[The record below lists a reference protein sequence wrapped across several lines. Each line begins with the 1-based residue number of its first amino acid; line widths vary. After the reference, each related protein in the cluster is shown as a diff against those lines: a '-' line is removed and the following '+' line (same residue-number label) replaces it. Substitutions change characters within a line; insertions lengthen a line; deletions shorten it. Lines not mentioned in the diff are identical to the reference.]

1 MVEVDR
7 RGFLA
12 ATAGGFLL
20 PALEQLVGIPAQA
33 QALDLAAALPW
44 APRRTIWN
52 LPKSPLRR
60 IAWTVDDG
68 ASLSSLRGFVDQM
81 KRNPDFRIT
90 FFVTSGYSPWR
101 QVARELAPLVDSGQA
116 QLANHTRT
124 HADLTHLTSA
134 GIARELRDCQHF
146 IQDRFGVNPKPFF
159 RPPFGYLNDY
169 VIRSAAGAG
178 FYTPTM
184 WYGTL
189 GDSGH
194 ISSRRIYELGKAW
207 MHDES
212 ILISHANN
220 TTVLHQI
227 DHLRT
232 LLRQRN
238 LTMVTL
244 DDVYRH

>member
-1 MVEVDR
+1 VDR
-7 RGFLA
+7 RGFLTI
-12 ATAGGFLL
+12 TASGLLL
-20 PALEQLVGIPAQA
+20 PAVGQLFGSPAQA
-33 QALDLAAALPW
+33 QVLDLTAAKPL
-44 APRRTIWN
+44 APKRIIFN
-52 LPKSPLRR
+52 LPKSPARR

-68 ASLSSLRGFVDQM
+68 ASLSSLRGFIDQM
-81 KRNPDFRIT
+81 KQHPDFRLT

-101 QVARELAPLVDSGQA
+101 QVARQLAPLVESGQA

-124 HADLTHLTSA
+124 HPDLTHLTSA

-146 IQDRFGVNPKPFF
+146 IQDNFGVNPKPFF
-159 RPPFGYLNDY
+159 RPPFGYYNDY

-194 ISSRRIYELGKAW
+194 ISSHRIYELGKAW
-207 MHDES
+207 MHDETV
-212 ILISHANN
+212 LISHANN
-220 TTVLHQI
+220 TAVLSQI

-232 LLRQRN
+232 LLRHRN
-238 LTMVTL
+238 LSTVTL
-244 DDVYRH
+244 DDVYLH